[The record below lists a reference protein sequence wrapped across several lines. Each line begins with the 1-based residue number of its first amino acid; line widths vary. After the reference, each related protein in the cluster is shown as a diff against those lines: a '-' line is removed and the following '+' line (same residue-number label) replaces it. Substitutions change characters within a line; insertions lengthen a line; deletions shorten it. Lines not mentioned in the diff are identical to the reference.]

1 MCRAR
6 RARDD
11 DNGVCDTLYVVHL
24 LSSVEV
30 EQVIVNHLQLFGMLG
45 EIRLFKALAAVLV
58 EELDEFIFGLII
70 HWRLR
75 LEAPA

>member
-1 MCRAR
+1 
-6 RARDD
+6 
-11 DNGVCDTLYVVHL
+11 
-24 LSSVEV
+24 
-30 EQVIVNHLQLFGMLG
+30 MLG

-58 EELDEFIFGLII
+58 EEPDEFIFGLII